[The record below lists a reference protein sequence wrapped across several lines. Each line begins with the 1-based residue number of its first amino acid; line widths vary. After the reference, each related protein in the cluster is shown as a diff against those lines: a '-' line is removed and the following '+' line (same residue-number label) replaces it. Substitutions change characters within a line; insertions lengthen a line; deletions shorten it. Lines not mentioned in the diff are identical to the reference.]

1 MSTYY
6 HECKVYCYSI
16 PEEQAKSLNIE
27 DQGRW
32 LPFTIYL
39 GSVNAFKMSTDE
51 EDPTQFCTTIY
62 TDTGDV
68 YIIDTPYVKFSK
80 IWTKFMSDDVNDD
93 IKDDNDNN
101 DIEL

>member
-39 GSVNAFKMSTDE
+39 GSINAFKLSTD
-51 EDPTQFCTTIY
+51 
-62 TDTGDV
+62 
-68 YIIDTPYVKFSK
+68 KS
-80 IWTKFMSDDVNDD
+80 
-93 IKDDNDNN
+93 
-101 DIEL
+101 